1 MSCLIA
7 KEEHCVGTFFHF
19 LAKKN
24 LRHFSPKK
32 VLQKTKR
39 FFIFKVTE
47 NNVKLIDTVFLVYGS

>member
-19 LAKKN
+19 LAEKN

-32 VLQKTKR
+32 SLAKK
-39 FFIFKVTE
+39 I
-47 NNVKLIDTVFLVYGS
+47 NVSSFSK